1 MIIKNN
7 KPEGLYFRYKL
18 NGVIEKFYIAG
29 YAEVDIPNLTD
40 VNQIVSNTY
49 QRRLR
54 HIEERFDKNFVTT
67 FEIPGDAD
75 FTVYVIVSTTTLS
88 GTILPLG
95 SVSVPEGENKI
106 YTMAP
111 SSVSFYLSAQTLG
124 NSGGTISPSGMTV
137 TSNAYYYL
145 SGLTIDADT
154 TKVSAV
160 TGNVSAT
167 TTYTFTDVST
177 THTIHSI
184 FALATGSTVFTMT
197 PATDYYLNSLTINE
211 GNNQAS
217 AVTGSVSGACTYT
230 LTNTSSGKT
239 IAALFKAFGE

>member
-7 KPEGLYFRYKL
+7 KSEGLYFRYKL
-18 NGVIEKFYIAG
+18 NGVIKKFYIAG
-29 YAEVDIPNLTD
+29 YTEVDIPDLTD
-40 VNQIVSNTY
+40 INQIVSNTY

-54 HIEERFDKNFVTT
+54 HIEERFDKNFITT
-67 FEIPGDAD
+67 FEVPGDAD

-88 GTILPLG
+88 GTIYPLG
-95 SVSVPEGENKI
+95 SVSVSEGENQI
-106 YTMAP
+106 YTMTP
-111 SSVSFYLSAQTLG
+111 SSISFYLSAQTLG

-145 SGLTIDADT
+145 SGLTVDTDT

-160 TGNVSAT
+160 TGSVSAA
-167 TTYTFTDVST
+167 TTYTFTDVLT
-177 THTIHSI
+177 AHTIHSI
-184 FALATGSTVFTMT
+184 FALTTGSTVFTMT
-197 PATDYYLNSLTINE
+197 PTSNYYLNSLTINS

-217 AVTGSVSGACTYT
+217 AVTGSVSGACTYE

-239 IAALFKAFGE
+239 IAALFKAYGQ

>member
-111 SSVSFYLSAQTLG
+111 SSIGFYLSASTYKNG
-124 NSGGTISPSGMTV
+124 IISPSGMTV
-137 TSNAYYYL
+137 SPNAYYYL

-167 TTYTFTDVST
+167 TTYTFSDVST
-177 THTIHSI
+177 AHTIHSI
-184 FALATGSTVFTMT
+184 FALNSGEQIFTLT
-197 PATDYYLNSLTINE
+197 PNNGFYVLSLTVDG
-211 GNNQAS
+211 GNNQVS
-217 AVTGSVSGACTYT
+217 AITGSVSGTCTYN
-230 LTNTSSGKT
+230 LTGITSAHNVYATFEENG
-239 IAALFKAFGE
+239 F

>member
-18 NGVIEKFYIAG
+18 NGVIEKLYIAG

-95 SVSVPEGENKI
+95 SVSIPEGENKI
-106 YTMAP
+106 YTMKP
-111 SSVSFYLSAQTLG
+111 SSIDFYLSASTYKNG
-124 NSGGTISPSGMTV
+124 IISPSGMTIIPD
-137 TSNAYYYL
+137 AYYYL
-145 SGLTIDADT
+145 SGLTVDTDT

-160 TGNVSAT
+160 TGSVSAA
-167 TTYTFTDVST
+167 TTYTFAEVST
-177 THTIHSI
+177 AHTIHSI
-184 FALATGSTVFTMT
+184 FALSSGAQIFTLT
-197 PATDYYLNSLTINE
+197 PSDGYYVKTLTIDD
-211 GNNQAS
+211 GNNQVS
-217 AVTGSVSGACTYT
+217 AITGSISGACTYN
-230 LTNTSSGKT
+230 LSGITSARNVYATFEQIG
-239 IAALFKAFGE
+239 F